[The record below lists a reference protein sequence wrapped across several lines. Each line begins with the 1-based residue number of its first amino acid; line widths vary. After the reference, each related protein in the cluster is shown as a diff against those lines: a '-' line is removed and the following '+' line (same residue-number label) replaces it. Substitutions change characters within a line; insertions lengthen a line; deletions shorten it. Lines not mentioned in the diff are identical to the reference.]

1 LELVVIA
8 DWFVVDCVCCC
19 CCCCCCC
26 GGWVDCVFLDLFF
39 SYGSTE
45 YFLLTIP
52 GLLGLKNGY

>member
-8 DWFVVDCVCCC
+8 DWFGVDCVCC

-39 SYGSTE
+39 S
-45 YFLLTIP
+45 
-52 GLLGLKNGY
+52 